1 MSRNEVLFS
10 ETPLWRT
17 LHFLLTEV
25 LRLLSL
31 LNKLKHS
38 VEKVSNKINYDI
50 MSTQLLFGV
59 KD

>member
-10 ETPLWRT
+10 ETPLWRI